1 MKNVVIILLLSTS
14 GVERIELKTNEPNCG
29 EIAKAWREVNTTYHG
44 SRNMD
49 PKQQGNYT
57 RDGRLMIGIYVIE
70 MIKGRASHLNASR

>member
-1 MKNVVIILLLSTS
+1 MKYVVIILLLSTS

-57 RDGRLMIGIYVIE
+57 RDGRLMIGYIC
-70 MIKGRASHLNASR
+70 N